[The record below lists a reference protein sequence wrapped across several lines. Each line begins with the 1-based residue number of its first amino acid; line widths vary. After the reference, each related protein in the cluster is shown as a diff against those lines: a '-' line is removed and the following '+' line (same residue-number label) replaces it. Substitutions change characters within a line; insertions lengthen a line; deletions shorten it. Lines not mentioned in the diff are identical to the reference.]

1 MKSLGIKQATASLAE
16 YVRAIAKE
24 PVIVSVG
31 GKPVAALVSLKNAD
45 WETVRLSCHPE
56 FLALI
61 QRSRERQ
68 KREGG
73 ISSDEL
79 RRRLGIL
86 TVKQPR
92 THTSTPQLRKSGG
105 KKRK

>member
-1 MKSLGIKQATASLAE
+1 MKALGIKQATAPLAE

-31 GKPVAALVSLKNAD
+31 GKPVAALVSLQDAD
-45 WETVRLSCHPE
+45 WETVRLSCHPD

-68 KREGG
+68 EKEGG
-73 ISSDEL
+73 ISSEEL
-79 RRRLGIL
+79 CRRLGIRPA
-86 TVKQPR
+86 KQGRIRASAPKR
-92 THTSTPQLRKSGG
+92 RRKRSE
-105 KKRK
+105 